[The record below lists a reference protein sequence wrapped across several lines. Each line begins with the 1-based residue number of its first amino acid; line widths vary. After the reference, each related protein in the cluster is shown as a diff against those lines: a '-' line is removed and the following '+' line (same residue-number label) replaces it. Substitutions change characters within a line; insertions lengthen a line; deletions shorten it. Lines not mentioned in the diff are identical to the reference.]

1 MPSAVHSGAPG
12 SLRPAIFGIATA
24 VKRFLLVLVGLT
36 TLAVILVGVGL
47 LWAHVSLRGERSP
60 LPAADGIAAILA
72 GDPDHPR
79 ALRWTNSASQ
89 DMPRSGVLDPA
100 LDPTPDAPYR
110 MSHPSFILEWDD
122 GRILLVDVGMTPS
135 AAVAF
140 GEPSELVA
148 GARPMEPHRP
158 TGEQLGPRARD
169 VEGVVFSHLHTDHVE
184 GITAMC
190 EGRDRP
196 LRVFG
201 TKGQLVRTNYTTKP
215 GLALLQDA
223 PCVELVPIEG
233 SGPLLEI
240 PGFPG
245 VRVIEAAG
253 HTPGS
258 QIVVAEVAGS
268 GAPTR
273 FAFGGDI
280 ANARDGIRHD
290 IPKPWLYSLLV
301 VPEDT
306 ERLGELRRFLR
317 TLHQN
322 HDFTVL
328 VPHDELAIERAGV
341 LRWTS

>member
-1 MPSAVHSGAPG
+1 M
-12 SLRPAIFGIATA
+12 
-24 VKRFLLVLVGLT
+24 KRFLLAIVGLA
-36 TLAVILVGVGL
+36 TLVVILVGVGL
-47 LWAHVSLRGERSP
+47 LWAHVSLRGERTP
-60 LPAADGIAAILA
+60 LPPADGIAAVLA
-72 GDPDHPR
+72 GDPDRPR
-79 ALRWTNSASQ
+79 ALRWANSASQ

-100 LDPTPDAPYR
+100 LDPTPEAPYR
-110 MSHPSFILEWDD
+110 MSHPSFILEWND
-122 GRILLVDVGMTPS
+122 GRLLLIDVGMTPS
-135 AAVAF
+135 AAAAF
-140 GEPSELVA
+140 GEPSELVV

-158 TGEQLGPRARD
+158 TAEQLGTRGKD
-169 VEGVVFSHLHTDHVE
+169 VDGVVFSHLHTDHVE
-184 GITAMC
+184 GITALC

-196 LRVFG
+196 LKVFG

-215 GLALLQDA
+215 GLELLQEA
-223 PCVELVPIEG
+223 SCVELVALED
-233 SGPLLEI
+233 GPLLEI

-258 QIVVAEVAGS
+258 QVVVAEVVSS
-268 GAPTR
+268 GAPSR

-306 ERLGELRRFLR
+306 ERLGEVRRFLR
-317 TLHQN
+317 TLHQK

-328 VPHDELAIERAGV
+328 VPHDELAIERAGI
-341 LRWTS
+341 LRWTD